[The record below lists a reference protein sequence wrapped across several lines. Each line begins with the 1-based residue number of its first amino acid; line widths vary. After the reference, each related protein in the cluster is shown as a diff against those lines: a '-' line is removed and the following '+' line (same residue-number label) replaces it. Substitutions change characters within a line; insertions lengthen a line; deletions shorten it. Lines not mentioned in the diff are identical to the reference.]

1 MDIKKCTKCQI
12 EKNIDLFSKNQKQ
25 CKECVKQYYQ
35 KDKEKIKLKTKN
47 RYENNKSLILDNQRQ
62 YYQEN
67 KENRINYQKQYSLE
81 NKDKIQQNN
90 KIYYQE
96 NKDKIKYR
104 AKEWI
109 KNKYKNNEEFRIQ
122 TKLNLQIIK
131 YLRQSQNITKLPSI
145 LGYNVNDFIKKVGS
159 PKNNEDIDHKVPIS
173 WFEKETPISIIW
185 SLENLQILEST
196 INKSKSN
203 HYTHSISD
211 EYKQSILKY
220 IKTKYKNKL

>member
-185 SLENLQILEST
+185 SLENLQIIEST

-203 HYTHSISD
+203 HYNHPISD